1 MEKIIEKKNCSGCH
15 ACYSIC
21 PKQCIK
27 MCEDE
32 EGFWYPQIDKEQCV
46 NCGACKKVCPVLKEY
61 QPNPRGK
68 AYACINKDE
77 GIRMKSSSGGIFT
90 LLASAV
96 IEQGGVVFGVAFDSD
111 FSAFHTYVEDKTEL
125 EKLRGSKYVQSRI
138 FDTYKKV
145 KEYLDLKRIVLFSG
159 TPCQIGGLKTYLG
172 KEYDNLIMQD
182 IICHGVPSPLVWQKY
197 ITLRETKAGSKIGR
211 TFFRHKKY
219 GWKTYSV
226 RFEFSNRTE
235 YEQIFSK
242 DLFMRAFLANLC
254 LRPSCYN
261 CHFKSKERESD
272 ITLADFW
279 GVEKECAD
287 MYDNKG
293 TSLVLVNS
301 EKGKKLFEKIEDE
314 LIFKEVEINSALA
327 HNSAAYKS
335 VCRPKKREKFMKKV
349 TTKNFERVVK
359 KYSRRT
365 FLNRCKNKFKTICK
379 IVLKNISGITANRTE

>member
-279 GVEKECAD
+279 E
-287 MYDNKG
+287 
-293 TSLVLVNS
+293 
-301 EKGKKLFEKIEDE
+301 
-314 LIFKEVEINSALA
+314 
-327 HNSAAYKS
+327 
-335 VCRPKKREKFMKKV
+335 
-349 TTKNFERVVK
+349 
-359 KYSRRT
+359 
-365 FLNRCKNKFKTICK
+365 
-379 IVLKNISGITANRTE
+379 